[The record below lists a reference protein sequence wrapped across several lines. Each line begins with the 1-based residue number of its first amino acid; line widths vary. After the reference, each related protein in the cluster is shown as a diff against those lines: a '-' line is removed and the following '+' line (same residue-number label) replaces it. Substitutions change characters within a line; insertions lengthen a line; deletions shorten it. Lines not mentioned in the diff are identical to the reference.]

1 MAWAC
6 VHTGDGEQKHKSPG
20 RLKVLL
26 KSCIPV
32 YTVSYFILQK
42 DTLF

>member
-26 KSCIPV
+26 KSSIPV